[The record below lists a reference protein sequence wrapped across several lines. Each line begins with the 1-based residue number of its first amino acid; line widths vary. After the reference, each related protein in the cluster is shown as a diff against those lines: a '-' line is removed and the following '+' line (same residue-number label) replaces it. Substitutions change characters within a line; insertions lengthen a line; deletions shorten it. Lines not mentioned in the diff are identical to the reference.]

1 MRIRKHIGYRTNQR
15 INNFDELDRAKNKQE
30 ELYMIVFDGQPLNLN
45 QDIAKAPQGNINIL
59 TKCERWF
66 RRLFKL
72 PIKNSFIQLELGQ
85 DLTDKTIR
93 KNNPLDIQTDI
104 ERYIKENKNTTPV
117 WTDPEKAKEYTIAIQ
132 LEYMKRAQILAENY
146 ARKTSKRD
154 GLPERAIRI
163 KLNYLPL
170 PRLCRMNR
178 AVPKTT
184 KAYKKYKKEM
194 RDFQ

>member
-1 MRIRKHIGYRTNQR
+1 MRIRKNIGYRTNQR
-15 INNFDELDRAKNKQE
+15 INNFDELDRAKNTKN
-30 ELYMIVFDGQPLNLN
+30 ELYMIVFDGLPLNLN
-45 QDIAKAPQGNINIL
+45 QDIAKAPQGNMNIL
-59 TKCERWF
+59 TKCERYF
-66 RRLFKL
+66 RRLFRL
-72 PIKNSFIQLELGQ
+72 PVKNSFIQLELGQ
-85 DLTDKTIR
+85 DINDKTVR

-104 ERYIKENKNTTPV
+104 ERYIKENKNATPV

-132 LEYMKRAQILAENY
+132 LEYMKRAQIIADRY
-146 ARKTSKRD
+146 AKRTAKRD
-154 GLPERAIRI
+154 GLPDRSIHI

-194 RDFQ
+194 KDFL